1 MSVPGLRRLF
11 NPELRGRLGHITLEA
26 CGSVDNTSQV
36 SRPWVTF
43 AGCVLV
49 VAVLYWAQ
57 AVVVPIALA
66 VLLTFVLTP
75 PVSWLERYVG
85 RVPAVLIAVTLVF
98 MLIGLAGWGVARQV
112 NNLAEDLPRYRVNIL
127 AKIADV
133 RGAGKGGSVEKLQ
146 ETIED
151 IKADLGQGETGTA
164 STPLVV
170 SVERVTGFSS
180 FTWLGPIL
188 GPLGT
193 AGLVL
198 AFVIFMLLERRGL
211 RDRLIGLFGY
221 GRLTITTKAFDEAG
235 SRVSRQL
242 LMQSLVNLTYGVAA
256 GVGLYFLGVPY
267 PLVWATLGAALR
279 FIPYVGPVLG
289 AGAPILVSLAALEG
303 WIGPLWVVGLF
314 VALELFTNLVLET
327 VLYAGAAGVSQVA
340 LLISVAFWTWLSG
353 PLGLLMATPLTV
365 CLVVLG
371 KHVPGLEFVGM
382 LMADTPALAPEY
394 GYYQRLLARDQS
406 EAADLIERH
415 IKTELPISVYDAL
428 LLPALNYAER
438 DRLEQRLS
446 PDEETAVIDATRELL
461 SDAAESISRLQPQP
475 SSPDEEAGL
484 PGPRAPLRVLGYA
497 INGVADELGLA
508 MLAHVV
514 HDLPVD
520 VDIITTRMHAAEL
533 VSFVQA
539 QGASVV
545 CLADLPP
552 SPPSKTRYLVKR
564 LRAALPELRIVVGRW
579 GPPALA
585 DDNTQLLREA
595 GATLVVATLVDTRT
609 YLDGLVELPRPPL
622 PVHGSV
628 AATPTA

>member
-1 MSVPGLRRLF
+1 M
-11 NPELRGRLGHITLEA
+11 
-26 CGSVDNTSQV
+26 
-36 SRPWVTF
+36 TF

-49 VAVLYWAQ
+49 IVVLYWAQ
-57 AVVVPIALA
+57 AVLVTVALA

-75 PVSWLERYVG
+75 PVSWLERRVG
-85 RVPAVLIAVTLVF
+85 RVPGILIAVTLVF
-98 MLIGLAGWGVARQV
+98 MALGLAGWGVARQM

-146 ETIED
+146 DTIDD
-151 IKADLGQGETGTA
+151 IKAGLGQEETGTA
-164 STPLVV
+164 ARPLVV
-170 SVERVTGFSS
+170 IAERVTGFSS

-198 AFVIFMLLERRGL
+198 AMVIFMLLERRDL
-211 RDRLIGLFGY
+211 RDRLIGLFGS
-221 GRLTITTKAFDEAG
+221 GRLTMTTKAFDEAG
-235 SRVSRQL
+235 TRVSRQL
-242 LMQSLVNLTYGVAA
+242 LMQSLVNLVYGLTA
-256 GVGLYFLGVPY
+256 GLGLYVLGVPY

-279 FIPYVGPVLG
+279 FIPYIGPVLG
-289 AGAPILVSLAALEG
+289 AGAPILVSLAALDG
-303 WIGPLWVVGLF
+303 WLGPLWVVGLF
-314 VALELFTNLVLET
+314 VVLELFTNLVLET
-327 VLYAGAAGVSQVA
+327 MLYAGAAGVSQVA
-340 LLISVAFWTWLSG
+340 LLISVAFWTWLWG

-415 IKTELPISVYDAL
+415 IKTQLPRTVYDAL

-461 SDAAESISRLQPQP
+461 SDAADSIRRLHPQP
-475 SSPDEEAGL
+475 APPTEDAGI
-484 PGPRAPLRVLGYA
+484 PGPRAPLRMLSYA
-497 INGVADELGLA
+497 VNGVADELALG
-508 MLAHVV
+508 MLAQVV
-514 HDLPVD
+514 DDLPIDVD
-520 VDIITTRMHAAEL
+520 VIKTRLSAAEL

-539 QGASVV
+539 QGVSVV

-552 SPPSKTRYLVKR
+552 SPPSKARYIVKR
-564 LRAALPELRIVVGRW
+564 LRAALPDVRILVGRW
-579 GPPALA
+579 GPPAMVDESA
-585 DDNTQLLREA
+585 EMLREA
-595 GATLVVATLVDTRT
+595 GATLVAATLVDTRT
-609 YLDGLVELPRPPL
+609 YLGGLVELPRVPL
-622 PVHGSV
+622 RLVGDV
-628 AATPTA
+628 VVTPA